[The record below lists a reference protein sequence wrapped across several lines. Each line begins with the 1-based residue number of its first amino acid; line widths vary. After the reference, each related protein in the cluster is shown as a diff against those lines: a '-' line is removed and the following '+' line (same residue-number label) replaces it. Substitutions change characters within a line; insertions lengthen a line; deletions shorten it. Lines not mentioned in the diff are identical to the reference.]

1 MIKLELKKRKTN
13 NKLEKTILILHAGN
27 TVQTTGAKYQI
38 GRRDTGFVVF
48 QAQSFLFAVISI
60 FIIIVVI
67 ILSIAFGQ
75 IITMHINP

>member
-48 QAQSFLFAVISI
+48 QA
-60 FIIIVVI
+60 
-67 ILSIAFGQ
+67 
-75 IITMHINP
+75 